1 MSKIYSYREWHQK
14 IYEDGQLS
22 TEGES
27 DKPAAAKAA
36 PAEQWNDGHLDPNQY
51 EDVKSKL
58 TVFTWKNT
66 EAIIK
71 CAQDPS
77 YSVSA
82 TDLFNSVE
90 TGGSSGDYSK
100 VTYLSH
106 ATLPPELKTQ
116 STLLKI
122 AGPDQQTAA
131 QMIHQKCTSGEWE
144 VLPKRAWSS
153 KDLPG
158 GFFKWMPTDTSCQ
171 NWRIEPIISK
181 QFGGPIAWVFD
192 DNAFCK
198 MNYSDAEVKQTP
210 GKSKG
215 VALNGFI
222 KNSPKKTNPFKP
234 GDVVY
239 INISENMVDNS
250 GATQEQKDW
259 MNRMGNV
266 TKISGLKP
274 DMENETMKDIVT
286 KYPDLVITEVGHPAI
301 ATPPMGGYILL
312 LERGGNRTGG
322 GIGPSIALYQQ
333 KTF

>member
-36 PAEQWNDGHLDPNQY
+36 PAEQWNDGHLNPDQY
-51 EDVKSKL
+51 EDVKSGL
-58 TVFTWKNT
+58 TTFTWRNT

-71 CAQDPS
+71 CASDPGH
-77 YSVSA
+77 SVSA
-82 TDLFNSVE
+82 TDLFNY
-90 TGGSSGDYSK
+90 TANDP
-100 VTYLSH
+100 YLDESY
-106 ATLPPELKTQ
+106 LPQDLKTQ
-116 STLLKI
+116 VILLKV
-122 AGPDQQTAA
+122 AGTDQQTAA

-144 VLPKRAWSS
+144 VLPERASPHN
-153 KDLPG
+153 KKPG

-181 QFGGPIAWVFD
+181 QFGGAIAWVFD

-198 MNYSDAEVKQTP
+198 MNYSDAEIKQTP

-222 KNSPKKTNPFKP
+222 KNSPKETNPFKP

-239 INISENMVDNS
+239 INISDTMVKNS

-259 MNRMGNV
+259 MQKMDGV

-274 DMENETMKDIVT
+274 DMENETMKDIIT

-301 ATPPMGGYILL
+301 ATPAMGGYMLL
-312 LERGGNRTGG
+312 LERGGKGTGG
-322 GIGPSIALYQQ
+322 GVQGYASYQQ
-333 KTF
+333 RTW

>member
-14 IYEDGQLS
+14 IYEDGQL
-22 TEGES
+22 EGGES
-27 DKPAAAKAA
+27 DKPAADAKAA
-36 PAEQWNDGHLDPNQY
+36 PAKQWNDGHLNPDQY
-51 EDVKSKL
+51 EDVKSGL
-58 TVFTWKNT
+58 TTFTWKNT

-71 CAQDPS
+71 CAQDS
-77 YSVSA
+77 SHSISA
-82 TDLFNSVE
+82 TDLFNY
-90 TGGSSGDYSK
+90 SGNG
-100 VTYLSH
+100 TYL
-106 ATLPPELKTQ
+106 AEAYLPQDLKTQ
-116 STLLKI
+116 ATLLKV

-131 QMIHQKCTSGEWE
+131 QVIHEKCTKGEWE
-144 VLPKRAWSS
+144 VLPDRASPNNG
-153 KDLPG
+153 KPG

-171 NWRIEPIISK
+171 NWRIEPIVSK

-239 INISENMVDNS
+239 INISDHMTDAS

-259 MNRMGNV
+259 MKKMDGV

-274 DMENETMKDIVT
+274 DMENETMKEVAT
-286 KYPDLVITEVGHPAI
+286 KYPDLVITEVGHPGI
-301 ATPPMGGYILL
+301 ATPSMGGYMLL
-312 LERGGNRTGG
+312 LERGGKGTGG